1 MRQPLSAQVLQWNDK
16 SVLCGV
22 DEVGSALVHGNNDF
36 MTETLIRFLNHEFAA
51 AGFERAVVAMSGGV
65 DSSCS
70 AALAVRALGKENVYP
85 LLLPY
90 GNLNPQAV
98 VDGRLITKTLG
109 IPPANVTE
117 INIQP
122 FVDPIIATDPVMDRI
137 RRGNIM
143 ARARMILLYDHA
155 KKHNALVVGTENKT
169 EYLLG
174 YFTRFG
180 DEASDIEPLRNLYKT
195 EVYELAR
202 ALNLPEEIFK
212 KEPTAGL
219 WEGQTDEGEFGFT
232 YKEADEIL
240 AMIVDKKQSIDE
252 VARKGYD
259 RATVE
264 KVVKRMKE
272 NNFKHHLPLIYDPD
286 ES

>member
-1 MRQPLSAQVLQWNDK
+1 MV
-16 SVLCGV
+16 
-22 DEVGSALVHGNNDF
+22 EALVQF
-36 MTETLIRFLNHEFAA
+36 IKTSFET
-51 AGFERAVVAMSGGV
+51 AGFKRAIVALSGGV
-65 DSSCS
+65 DSSTS
-70 AALAVRALGKENVYP
+70 AALAVRAIGKDNVYP

-90 GNLNPQAV
+90 GNLNDQGV
-98 VDGRLITKTLG
+98 VDARLVIQTLG
-109 IPPANVTE
+109 IPEGNVSL

-122 FVDPIIATDPVMDRI
+122 LVDPIIAFDSAMNNI

-143 ARARMILLYDHA
+143 ARVRMILLYDMA
-155 KKHNALVVGTENKT
+155 KKRNALVVGTENKT

-195 EVYELAR
+195 EVYALAR
-202 ALNLPEEIFK
+202 NLNLPEKILTK
-212 KEPTAGL
+212 APAAGL
-219 WEGQTDEGEFGFT
+219 WVGQTDEEEFGFT

-252 VARKGYD
+252 VTRKGYD

-264 KVVKRMKE
+264 KVVKRKKE
-272 NNFKHHLPLIYDPD
+272 NNFKHHLPLL
-286 ES
+286 S